1 MSVQN
6 IQSNIQTSEQYRI
19 RKQTEQVQQPEQSQD
34 VQQLDE
40 YDKTNPVGEE
50 VEGIYSVSH
59 DDEGNLKVDYR
70 QPTSKTP
77 NAGGAAPAT
86 SGANET
92 ESEDEDEELEK
103 LKEQRDEIKRQLN
116 RETDE
121 KVKAA
126 LRAQLQAVEAQIAL
140 KSAKS

>member
-59 DDEGNLKVDYR
+59 DDEGNLKIDYR

-77 NAGGAAPAT
+77 NAGEQLRPRQA
-86 SGANET
+86 
-92 ESEDEDEELEK
+92 LMK
-103 LKEQRDEIKRQLN
+103 LKAKMKMKNSRSSKNNATKSSDSSTARLMRKLRL
-116 RETDE
+116 RY
-121 KVKAA
+121 A
-126 LRAQLQAVEAQIAL
+126 LSCRLSRL
-140 KSAKS
+140 K

>member
-40 YDKTNPVGEE
+40 YDKANPVGEE

-70 QPTSKTP
+70 QPTSKQLRP
-77 NAGGAAPAT
+77 RQA
-86 SGANET
+86 
-92 ESEDEDEELEK
+92 LMK
-103 LKEQRDEIKRQLN
+103 LKAKMKMKNSRSSKNSATKSSDSSTARLM
-116 RETDE
+116 RRSRPRY
-121 KVKAA
+121 A
-126 LRAQLQAVEAQIAL
+126 LSCRLSRL
-140 KSAKS
+140 R